1 MKAFKLETVTNA
13 NVKREYFI
21 KCIELN
27 MQLNM
32 QYFLSVPRRRIRR
45 FEVKIHSF
53 LTSTLDAGEWLNSI
67 HACFIFEAG

>member
-21 KCIELN
+21 KCIE
-27 MQLNM
+27 LNM